1 MFLRLI
7 FSIPALFFSG
17 FMPKLDAA
25 ETAADDDVAV
35 FRDLAY
41 REEASRHWK
50 LDLAM
55 KKQEGEKPRPGIVV
69 IHGGGWIEGDK
80 SSFSQREGDVPGN
93 IVHFATLGFVAVT
106 INYRLSNEASFPA
119 ALEDCK
125 TAVRW
130 LRAHAKEY
138 NLDKDHIGAWGN
150 SAGGHLALLL
160 GMPDKDSGDPSGGPY
175 RGQSSLVQAVAS
187 DSGPIDLIEQ
197 HRSGVLRQ
205 VCTRRM
211 GGPPDGERIAAY
223 ERTSPA
229 NGISGGLPPRLL
241 IYGVDDAQVPVETAD
256 RFVLALGRA
265 GLKDVSYY
273 RLARV
278 DHCPY
283 SLIRVPTMRP
293 VVDEFFLRTLV
304 RAESTGEKP
313 DGGSH

>member
-1 MFLRLI
+1 VFLRLVL
-7 FSIPALFFSG
+7 SILASVVVIGTAPTPSSAQR
-17 FMPKLDAA
+17 AA
-25 ETAADDDVAV
+25 QDDIVV

-41 REEASRHWK
+41 REGASPHRK

-55 KKQEGEKPRPGIVV
+55 KKGEGGKPRPGLVV

-93 IVHFATLGFVAVT
+93 IVHFARLGFVAVT
-106 INYRLSNEASFPA
+106 INYRLSNEAIFRA
-119 ALEDCK
+119 ALDDCK

-138 NLDKDHIGAWGN
+138 NVDKDHIGAWGN

-160 GMPDKDSGDPSGGPY
+160 GMPGKDAGGASEGPFGD
-175 RGQSSLVQAVAS
+175 QSSLVQAVAS

-205 VCTRRM
+205 VCTQLM
-211 GGPPDGERIAAY
+211 GGPPEGERIATY
-223 ERTSPA
+223 EAASPA
-229 NGISGGLPPRLL
+229 NRIAAKLPPLLL

-278 DHCPY
+278 DHCPF

-304 RAESTGEKP
+304 KKEATR
-313 DGGSH
+313 GSH